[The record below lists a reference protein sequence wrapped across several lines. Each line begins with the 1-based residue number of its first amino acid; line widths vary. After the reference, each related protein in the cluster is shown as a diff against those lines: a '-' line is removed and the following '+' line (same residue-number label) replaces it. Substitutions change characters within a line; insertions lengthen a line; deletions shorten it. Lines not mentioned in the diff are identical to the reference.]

1 MLRVMRNTM
10 VVKKKKDELKSMDE
24 TLTKPIFKIVEQQ
37 SKNAYIL
44 FLKGHLLGKLCTLEK
59 GKTVLGRSAQAD
71 IPLKDSGVSREHSE
85 IKVDGDNVTIKDL
98 GSTNGTFVNNKRIAR
113 HVLKDGDKIQISSA
127 TVFKFI
133 LSDESEKVFHDE
145 LYRMGVMD
153 PVTNIYNKRYFTER
167 LKQEFSLA
175 KRNKTELSLIMIDL
189 DFFKKINDTYGHL
202 AGDFVLGKLSEV
214 FSSMTRDEDIVARYG
229 GEEFVAILPGS
240 GEEGAVICAERIR
253 EKIAKTPLMFEG
265 EKINITVS
273 IGIATLDENNLFGSP
288 EDFIEAADNCLY
300 NSKKSGRNC
309 TTCSSEAET

>member
-1 MLRVMRNTM
+1 M
-10 VVKKKKDELKSMDE
+10 VAKKKKDKLKGIDE
-24 TLTKPIFKIVEQQ
+24 TITKPIFKIVEHQ
-37 SKNAYIL
+37 SKNAYVL
-44 FLKGHLLGKLCTLEK
+44 FLKGHLLGKLCTLHK
-59 GKTVLGRSAQAD
+59 GATIIGRSVQAD
-71 IPLKDSGVSREHSE
+71 IPLKDAGVSREHSE
-85 IKVDGDNVTIKDL
+85 IEVDGENATIKDL
-98 GSTNGTFVNNKRIAR
+98 GSTNGTFVNNKRITR
-113 HVLKDGDKIQISSA
+113 HVLKDGDKIQISSS

-167 LKQEFSLA
+167 LKQECSLA
-175 KRNKTELSLIMIDL
+175 KRNKTGLSLIMIDL

-202 AGDFVLGKLSEV
+202 AGDFILGKLSEV

-240 GEEGAVICAERIR
+240 SEEGAVICAERIR
-253 EKIAKTPLMFEG
+253 EKIAQTPFIFER

-273 IGIATLDENNLFGSP
+273 IGIATLDENNFFESY

-300 NSKKSGRNC
+300 CSKKNGRNC

>member
-1 MLRVMRNTM
+1 M
-10 VVKKKKDELKSMDE
+10 VAKKKKDKLRSIDE
-24 TLTKPIFKIVEQQ
+24 TITKPISKIVEQQ

-59 GKTVLGRSAQAD
+59 GKTVIGRSPQAD
-71 IPLKDSGVSREHSE
+71 IPLKDAGVSREHSE
-85 IKVDGDNVTIKDL
+85 IKIDGEKATIKDL
-98 GSTNGTFVNNKRIAR
+98 GSTNGTFVNNKRITR
-113 HVLKDGDKIQISSA
+113 HVLKDGDKIQISSS

-202 AGDFVLGKLSEV
+202 AGDFILGKISEV
-214 FSSMTRDEDIVARYG
+214 FSSMTRDEDIIARYG

-240 GEEGAVICAERIR
+240 GEEGTVICAERIR
-253 EKIAKTPLMFEG
+253 EEIAKTPFIFEG
-265 EKINITVS
+265 ETINITVS
-273 IGIATLDENNLFGSP
+273 IGIATLDENNLFGSH

-300 NSKKSGRNC
+300 HSKKSGRNC
-309 TTCSSEAET
+309 TTCSSEAEI

>member
-1 MLRVMRNTM
+1 MLRVMKNSM
-10 VVKKKKDELKSMDE
+10 VTKKKKDELKSMDE
-24 TLTKPIFKIVEQQ
+24 TITKQQ

-71 IPLKDSGVSREHSE
+71 IPLKDSGISREHSE
-85 IKVDGDNVTIKDL
+85 IKVDGEKVSIKDL
-98 GSTNGTFVNNKRIAR
+98 GSTNGTFVNNKRITR
-113 HVLKDGDKIQISSA
+113 HVLEDGDKIQISST

-214 FSSMTRDEDIVARYG
+214 FSTLTRDEDIVARYG

-253 EKIAKTPLMFEG
+253 EKIAKTPLTFEG

-300 NSKKSGRNC
+300 NSSKKSGRNC
-309 TTCSSEAET
+309 TTCSSEAEI

>member
-1 MLRVMRNTM
+1 M
-10 VVKKKKDELKSMDE
+10 VAKKKKDKLESFDE
-24 TLTKPIFKIVEQQ
+24 TITKPIFKVIEQQ
-37 SKNAYIL
+37 SRNAYIL

-59 GKTVLGRSAQAD
+59 GKTTIGRSAQAG
-71 IPLKDSGVSREHSE
+71 IPLKDSGVSREHLE
-85 IKVDGDNVTIKDL
+85 IEVDGEKATIRDL
-98 GSTNGTFVNNKRIAR
+98 GSTNGTFVNNKRITR
-113 HVLKDGDKIQISSA
+113 YTLRDGDKIQISSS

-133 LSDESEKVFHDE
+133 VSDESEKVFHDE

-175 KRNKTELSLIMIDL
+175 KRNKTELSLLMIDL

-202 AGDFVLGKLSEV
+202 AGDFVLGKISEI
-214 FSSMTRDEDIVARYG
+214 FSTMTRDEDIVARYG

-253 EKIAKTPLMFEG
+253 EKIAQTSFMFEG
-265 EKINITVS
+265 TKINITVS
-273 IGIATLDENNLFGSP
+273 IGVATLDENSLFGSC
-288 EDFIEAADNCLY
+288 EDFIEVADNCLY
-300 NSKKSGRNC
+300 RSKKSGRNC

>member
-1 MLRVMRNTM
+1 MVAKKRKDKLR
-10 VVKKKKDELKSMDE
+10 DMDE
-24 TLTKPIFKIVEQQ
+24 TITKPISKIVVQQ

-44 FLKGHLLGKLCTLEK
+44 FLKGHLLGKLCTVEK
-59 GKTVLGRSAQAD
+59 GKTVIGRSAQAD
-71 IPLKDSGVSREHSE
+71 IPLKDASVSREHSE
-85 IKVDGDNVTIKDL
+85 IKIDGEKATIKDL
-98 GSTNGTFVNNKRIAR
+98 GSTNGTFVNNKRIAK
-113 HVLKDGDKIQISSA
+113 HVLKDGDKIQISAS

-175 KRNKTELSLIMIDL
+175 KRNKTELSLLMIDL

-202 AGDFVLGKLSEV
+202 AGDFILGKLSEV

-229 GEEFVAILPGS
+229 GEEFVVILPGS

-253 EKIAKTPLMFEG
+253 EKIAKTSFIFEG
-265 EKINITVS
+265 EEIKITVS
-273 IGIATLDENNLFGSP
+273 VGIATLDENSLFGSY
-288 EDFIEAADNCLY
+288 EDFVDAADNCLY
-300 NSKKSGRNC
+300 RSKKSGRNC
-309 TTCSSEAET
+309 TTCSSEAEI

>member
-1 MLRVMRNTM
+1 M
-10 VVKKKKDELKSMDE
+10 VAKKKKDKLRSIDE
-24 TLTKPIFKIVEQQ
+24 TITKPIFKIVEQQ
-37 SKNAYIL
+37 SKTAYIL

-59 GKTVLGRSAQAD
+59 GKTVIGRSSQAD

-85 IKVDGDNVTIKDL
+85 IKVDGENATIKDL

-113 HVLKDGDKIQISSA
+113 HTLKDGDKIQISSS

-175 KRNKTELSLIMIDL
+175 KRNKTGLSLIMIDL

-202 AGDFVLGKLSEV
+202 AGDFILGKLSEV
-214 FSSMTRDEDIVARYG
+214 FSSITRDEDIVARYG
-229 GEEFVAILPGS
+229 GEEFVAILPRS
-240 GEEGAVICAERIR
+240 SEEGAVMCAERIR
-253 EKIAKTPLMFEG
+253 EKIAQTPFMFEG
-265 EKINITVS
+265 EEINITVS
-273 IGIATLDENNLFGSP
+273 IGIATLDENNFFGSY

-300 NSKKSGRNC
+300 RSKKSGRNC

>member
-1 MLRVMRNTM
+1 MVAKKRKDKLR
-10 VVKKKKDELKSMDE
+10 DMDE
-24 TLTKPIFKIVEQQ
+24 TITKPISKIVEQQ

-44 FLKGHLLGKLCTLEK
+44 FLKGHLLGKLCTVEK
-59 GKTVLGRSAQAD
+59 GKTIIGRSAQAD
-71 IPLKDSGVSREHSE
+71 IPLKDASVSREHSE
-85 IKVDGDNVTIKDL
+85 IKIDGEKATIKDL
-98 GSTNGTFVNNKRIAR
+98 GSTNGTFVNNKRIAK
-113 HVLKDGDKIQISSA
+113 HVLKDGDKIQISAS

-175 KRNKTELSLIMIDL
+175 KRNKTELSLLMIDL

-202 AGDFVLGKLSEV
+202 AGDFILGKLSEV

-229 GEEFVAILPGS
+229 GEEFVVILPGS

-253 EKIAKTPLMFEG
+253 EKIAKTSFIFEG
-265 EKINITVS
+265 EEIKITVS
-273 IGIATLDENNLFGSP
+273 VGIATLDENSLFGSY
-288 EDFIEAADNCLY
+288 EDFVDAADNCLY
-300 NSKKSGRNC
+300 RSKKSGRNC
-309 TTCSSEAET
+309 TTCSSEAEI

>member
-1 MLRVMRNTM
+1 M
-10 VVKKKKDELKSMDE
+10 VAKKKKDKLKGIDE
-24 TLTKPIFKIVEQQ
+24 TITKPIFKIVEHQ
-37 SKNAYIL
+37 SKNAYVL
-44 FLKGHLLGKLCTLEK
+44 FLKGHLLGKLCTLHK
-59 GKTVLGRSAQAD
+59 GATIIGRSVQAD
-71 IPLKDSGVSREHSE
+71 IPLKDAGVSREHSE
-85 IKVDGDNVTIKDL
+85 IEVDGENATIKDL
-98 GSTNGTFVNNKRIAR
+98 GSTNGTFVNNKRITR

-202 AGDFVLGKLSEV
+202 AGDFILGKLSEV

-240 GEEGAVICAERIR
+240 SEEGAVICAERIR
-253 EKIAKTPLMFEG
+253 EKIAQKPFIFER

-273 IGIATLDENNLFGSP
+273 IGIATLDENNFFESY

-300 NSKKSGRNC
+300 RSKKSGRNC

>member
-1 MLRVMRNTM
+1 M
-10 VVKKKKDELKSMDE
+10 VAKKKKDKLRSIDE
-24 TLTKPIFKIVEQQ
+24 TITKPISKIVEQQ

-59 GKTVLGRSAQAD
+59 GTTVIGRSAQTD
-71 IPLKDSGVSREHSE
+71 IPLKDAGISREHSE
-85 IKVDGDNVTIKDL
+85 IKIDGEKATIKDL
-98 GSTNGTFVNNKRIAR
+98 GSTNGTFVNNKRITR
-113 HVLKDGDKIQISSA
+113 HVLKDGDKIQISSS

-202 AGDFVLGKLSEV
+202 AGDFILGKISEV
-214 FSSMTRDEDIVARYG
+214 FSSMTRDEDIIARYG

-240 GEEGAVICAERIR
+240 GEEGTVICAERIR
-253 EKIAKTPLMFEG
+253 EEIAKTPFIFEG
-265 EKINITVS
+265 ETINITVS
-273 IGIATLDENNLFGSP
+273 IGIATLDENNLFGSH

-300 NSKKSGRNC
+300 HSKKSGRNC
-309 TTCSSEAET
+309 TTCSSEAEP

>member
-1 MLRVMRNTM
+1 MA
-10 VVKKKKDELKSMDE
+10 KKKKDKLRNLDE
-24 TLTKPIFKIVEQQ
+24 TITKPIFKIIEQQ

-44 FLKGHLLGKLCTLEK
+44 FLKGHLLGKLCTLHK
-59 GKTVLGRSAQAD
+59 GATIIGRSVQAD
-71 IPLKDSGVSREHSE
+71 IPLKDGGISREHSE
-85 IKVDGDNVTIKDL
+85 IKVDGENATIKDL
-98 GSTNGTFVNNKRIAR
+98 GSTNGTFVNNKRITR
-113 HVLKDGDKIQISSA
+113 HALKDGDKIQISSS

-175 KRNKTELSLIMIDL
+175 KRNKTGLSLIMIDL

-202 AGDFVLGKLSEV
+202 AGDFILGKLSEV
-214 FSSMTRDEDIVARYG
+214 FSSMTRNEDIVARYG

-240 GEEGAVICAERIR
+240 SEEGAVICAERIR
-253 EKIAKTPLMFEG
+253 EKIAQTPFIFER
-265 EKINITVS
+265 ETINITVS
-273 IGIATLDENNLFGSP
+273 IGIATLDENNFFGSH

-300 NSKKSGRNC
+300 RSKKNGRNC

>member
-1 MLRVMRNTM
+1 M
-10 VVKKKKDELKSMDE
+10 VAKKKKDKLGSIDE
-24 TLTKPIFKIVEQQ
+24 TITKPIFKILEHQ

-44 FLKGHLLGKLCTLEK
+44 FLKGHLLGKLCTLQK
-59 GKTVLGRSAQAD
+59 GTTIIGRSAQAD
-71 IPLKDSGVSREHSE
+71 IPLKDASVSREHSE
-85 IKVDGDNVTIKDL
+85 IKVDGEKATIKDL
-98 GSTNGTFVNNKRIAR
+98 GSTNGTFVNNKRITR
-113 HVLKDGDKIQISSA
+113 HALKDGDKIQISSS

-167 LKQEFSLA
+167 LQQEFSLA

-202 AGDFVLGKLSEV
+202 AGDFILGKLSEV
-214 FSSMTRDEDIVARYG
+214 FSSMTRNEDIVARYG

-240 GEEGAVICAERIR
+240 SEEGAVICAERIR
-253 EKIAKTPLMFEG
+253 EKIAQTPFIFER
-265 EKINITVS
+265 ETINITVS
-273 IGIATLDENNLFGSP
+273 IGIATLDENNFFGSY

-300 NSKKSGRNC
+300 RSKKNGRNC

>member
-1 MLRVMRNTM
+1 M
-10 VVKKKKDELKSMDE
+10 VAKKKKDKLESFDE
-24 TLTKPIFKIVEQQ
+24 TITKPIFKVIEQQ

-59 GKTVLGRSAQAD
+59 GKTIIGRSAQAG
-71 IPLKDSGVSREHSE
+71 IPLKDSGVSREHLE
-85 IKVDGDNVTIKDL
+85 IEVDGEKATIRDL
-98 GSTNGTFVNNKRIAR
+98 GSTNGTFVNNKRISR
-113 HVLKDGDKIQISSA
+113 YTLRDGDKIQISSS

-133 LSDESEKVFHDE
+133 VSDESEKVFHDE

-175 KRNKTELSLIMIDL
+175 KRNKTELSLLMIDL
-189 DFFKKINDTYGHL
+189 DFFKKINDIYGHL
-202 AGDFVLGKLSEV
+202 AGDFVLGKISEI
-214 FSSMTRDEDIVARYG
+214 FSTMTRDEDIVARYG

-253 EKIAKTPLMFEG
+253 EKIAQTSFMFEG
-265 EKINITVS
+265 TKINITVS
-273 IGIATLDENNLFGSP
+273 IGVATLDENSLFGSY
-288 EDFIEAADNCLY
+288 EDFIEVADNCLY
-300 NSKKSGRNC
+300 RSKKSGRNC

>member
-1 MLRVMRNTM
+1 M
-10 VVKKKKDELKSMDE
+10 VAKKKKDKLRSLDE
-24 TLTKPIFKIVEQQ
+24 TITKPIFKILEHQT
-37 SKNAYIL
+37 KNAYIL
-44 FLKGHLLGKLCTLEK
+44 FLKGHLLGKLCALPK
-59 GKTVLGRSAQAD
+59 GVTIIGRSIQAD
-71 IPLKDSGVSREHSE
+71 IPLKDAGVSREHSE
-85 IKVDGDNVTIKDL
+85 IKVDGEKATIRDM
-98 GSTNGTFVNNKRIAR
+98 GSTNGTFVNNKRITR
-113 HVLKDGDKIQISSA
+113 HALKDGDKIQISSS

-175 KRNKTELSLIMIDL
+175 KRNKTGLSLIMIDL

-202 AGDFVLGKLSEV
+202 AGDFILGKLSEV
-214 FSSMTRDEDIVARYG
+214 FSGMTRDEDIVARYG

-240 GEEGAVICAERIR
+240 SEEGAVICAERIR
-253 EKIAKTPLMFEG
+253 EKIAQTPFMFED
-265 EKINITVS
+265 KTINITVS
-273 IGIATLDENNLFGSP
+273 IGIATLDENNFFGSY

-300 NSKKSGRNC
+300 RSKKNGRNC

>member
-1 MLRVMRNTM
+1 MA
-10 VVKKKKDELKSMDE
+10 KKKKDELRDMDE
-24 TLTKPIFKIVEQQ
+24 TITKPIFEIVQQQ

-44 FLKGHLLGKLCTLEK
+44 FLKGHLLGKLCTLEQ
-59 GKTVLGRSAQAD
+59 GKTVIGRSPKAD
-71 IPLKDSGVSREHSE
+71 IPLKDAGVSREHSE
-85 IKVDGDNVTIKDL
+85 IKVEGEKATIKDL
-98 GSTNGTFVNNKRIAR
+98 GSTNGTFVNNKRIVK
-113 HVLKDGDKIQISSA
+113 HVLEDGDKIQISSS

-167 LKQEFSLA
+167 LKQEFSFA
-175 KRNKTELSLIMIDL
+175 KRNKTELSLMMIDL

-229 GEEFVAILPGS
+229 GEEFVVILPGS

-253 EKIAKTPLMFEG
+253 EKIAKMPFIFEG
-265 EKINITVS
+265 DEINITVS
-273 IGIATLDENNLFGSP
+273 IGIATLDENSLFGSY
-288 EDFIEAADNCLY
+288 EDFIDAADTCLY
-300 NSKKSGRNC
+300 RSKKSGRNC
-309 TTCSSEAET
+309 TTCSSEAETQGLS

>member
-1 MLRVMRNTM
+1 LH
-10 VVKKKKDELKSMDE
+10 
-24 TLTKPIFKIVEQQ
+24 
-37 SKNAYIL
+37 
-44 FLKGHLLGKLCTLEK
+44 KGATII
-59 GKTVLGRSAQAD
+59 GRSVQAD
-71 IPLKDSGVSREHSE
+71 IPLKDAGISREHSE
-85 IKVDGDNVTIKDL
+85 IKVDGENAIIKDL
-98 GSTNGTFVNNKRIAR
+98 GSTNGTFVNNKRITR
-113 HVLKDGDKIQISSA
+113 HVLKDGDKIQISSS

-175 KRNKTELSLIMIDL
+175 KRNKTELSLIMMDL

-202 AGDFVLGKLSEV
+202 AGDFILGKLSGV

-253 EKIAKTPLMFEG
+253 EKIAQTSFIFER

-273 IGIATLDENNLFGSP
+273 IGIATLDENNFFGSY
-288 EDFIEAADNCLY
+288 EDFIEAADSCLY
-300 NSKKSGRNC
+300 RSKKNGRNC

>member
-1 MLRVMRNTM
+1 M
-10 VVKKKKDELKSMDE
+10 VAKKKKDKLRGIDE
-24 TLTKPIFKIVEQQ
+24 TITKPIFKIVEHQ
-37 SKNAYIL
+37 SKNAYVL
-44 FLKGHLLGKLCTLEK
+44 FLKGHLLGKLCTLHE
-59 GKTVLGRSAQAD
+59 GATIIGRSVQAD
-71 IPLKDSGVSREHSE
+71 IPLKDAGVSREHSE
-85 IKVDGDNVTIKDL
+85 IKVDGENAIIKDL
-98 GSTNGTFVNNKRIAR
+98 GSTNGTFVNNKRITR
-113 HVLKDGDKIQISSA
+113 HVLKDGDKIQISSS

-175 KRNKTELSLIMIDL
+175 KRNKTELSLVMIDL

-202 AGDFVLGKLSEV
+202 AGDFILGKLSGV

-253 EKIAKTPLMFEG
+253 EKIAQTSFIFER

-273 IGIATLDENNLFGSP
+273 IGIATLDENNFFGSY

-300 NSKKSGRNC
+300 RSKKNGRNC
-309 TTCSSEAET
+309 TTCSSEAEI

>member
-1 MLRVMRNTM
+1 M
-10 VVKKKKDELKSMDE
+10 VADKKKGKLKGIDE
-24 TLTKPIFKIVEQQ
+24 TITKPIFKIVEHQ
-37 SKNAYIL
+37 SKNAYVL
-44 FLKGHLLGKLCTLEK
+44 FLKGHLLGKLCTLHK
-59 GKTVLGRSAQAD
+59 GATIIGRSVQAD
-71 IPLKDSGVSREHSE
+71 IPLKDAGVSREHSE
-85 IKVDGDNVTIKDL
+85 IEVDGENATIKDL
-98 GSTNGTFVNNKRIAR
+98 GSTNGTFVNNKRITR
-113 HVLKDGDKIQISSA
+113 HVLKDGDKIQISSS

-175 KRNKTELSLIMIDL
+175 KRNKTGLSLIMIDL

-202 AGDFVLGKLSEV
+202 AGDFILGKLSEV
-214 FSSMTRDEDIVARYG
+214 FCSMTRDEDIVARYG

-240 GEEGAVICAERIR
+240 SEEGAVICAERIR
-253 EKIAKTPLMFEG
+253 EKIAQTPFIFER

-273 IGIATLDENNLFGSP
+273 IGIATLDEDNFFGGY

-300 NSKKSGRNC
+300 RSKKNGRNC

>member
-1 MLRVMRNTM
+1 M
-10 VVKKKKDELKSMDE
+10 VAKKKKDKLESFDE
-24 TLTKPIFKIVEQQ
+24 TITKPIFKVIEQQ

-59 GKTVLGRSAQAD
+59 GKTIIGRSSQAG
-71 IPLKDSGVSREHSE
+71 IPLKDSGVSREHLE
-85 IKVDGDNVTIKDL
+85 IEVDAEKAIIRDL
-98 GSTNGTFVNNKRIAR
+98 GSTNGTFVNNKRISSYA
-113 HVLKDGDKIQISSA
+113 LKDGDKIQISSS

-175 KRNKTELSLIMIDL
+175 KRNKTELSLLMIDL

-202 AGDFVLGKLSEV
+202 AGDFVLGKISEV
-214 FSSMTRDEDIVARYG
+214 FSTMTRDEDIVARYG
-229 GEEFVAILPGS
+229 GEEFIAILPGS
-240 GEEGAVICAERIR
+240 GEEGAVVCAERIR
-253 EKIAKTPLMFEG
+253 EKIAQTAFMFEG
-265 EKINITVS
+265 EKISITVS
-273 IGIATLDENNLFGSP
+273 IGVATLDENSLFGSY

-300 NSKKSGRNC
+300 RSKKSGRNC

>member
-1 MLRVMRNTM
+1 
-10 VVKKKKDELKSMDE
+10 
-24 TLTKPIFKIVEQQ
+24 
-37 SKNAYIL
+37 
-44 FLKGHLLGKLCTLEK
+44 
-59 GKTVLGRSAQAD
+59 
-71 IPLKDSGVSREHSE
+71 
-85 IKVDGDNVTIKDL
+85 
-98 GSTNGTFVNNKRIAR
+98 
-113 HVLKDGDKIQISSA
+113 
-127 TVFKFI
+127 
-133 LSDESEKVFHDE
+133 
-145 LYRMGVMD
+145 MGVMD

-189 DFFKKINDTYGHL
+189 DFFKKINDTFGHL

-253 EKIAKTPLMFEG
+253 EKIAKTPLTFEG

-300 NSKKSGRNC
+300 HSKKSGRNC

>member
-1 MLRVMRNTM
+1 M
-10 VVKKKKDELKSMDE
+10 VTKKKKDELKSMDE

-85 IKVDGDNVTIKDL
+85 IKVDGEKVTIKDL
-98 GSTNGTFVNNKRIAR
+98 GSTNGTFVNNKRITKY
-113 HVLKDGDKIQISSA
+113 VLKDGDKIQISSA

-214 FSSMTRDEDIVARYG
+214 FSSLTRDEDIVARYG

-253 EKIAKTPLMFEG
+253 EKIAQTPLLFEG
-265 EKINITVS
+265 EKINSTVS

>member
-10 VVKKKKDELKSMDE
+10 VAKKKKDELQSMDE

-59 GKTVLGRSAQAD
+59 GITVLGRSAQAD

-85 IKVDGDNVTIKDL
+85 IKVDGEKVIIKDL
-98 GSTNGTFVNNKRIAR
+98 GSTNGTFVNNKRITR
-113 HVLKDGDKIQISSA
+113 HVLNDGDKIQISSA

-214 FSSMTRDEDIVARYG
+214 FSSLTRDEDIVARYG

-253 EKIAKTPLMFEG
+253 EKIAKTPLTFEG

-300 NSKKSGRNC
+300 NSKKNGRNC

>member
-1 MLRVMRNTM
+1 M
-10 VVKKKKDELKSMDE
+10 VAKKKKDKLESFDE
-24 TLTKPIFKIVEQQ
+24 TITKPIFKVVEQQ

-59 GKTVLGRSAQAD
+59 GKTIIGRSAQAS
-71 IPLKDSGVSREHSE
+71 IPLKDSGVSREHLE
-85 IKVDGDNVTIKDL
+85 IEVDGEKAIIRDL
-98 GSTNGTFVNNKRIAR
+98 GSTNGTFVNNKRINSYA
-113 HVLKDGDKIQISSA
+113 LKDGDKIQISSS

-175 KRNKTELSLIMIDL
+175 KRNKTELSLLMIDL

-202 AGDFVLGKLSEV
+202 AGDFVLGKISEI
-214 FSSMTRDEDIVARYG
+214 FSTMTRDEDIVARYG

-253 EKIAKTPLMFEG
+253 EKIAQTSFMFED

-273 IGIATLDENNLFGSP
+273 IGVATLDENSLFGSY

-300 NSKKSGRNC
+300 RSKKSGRNC